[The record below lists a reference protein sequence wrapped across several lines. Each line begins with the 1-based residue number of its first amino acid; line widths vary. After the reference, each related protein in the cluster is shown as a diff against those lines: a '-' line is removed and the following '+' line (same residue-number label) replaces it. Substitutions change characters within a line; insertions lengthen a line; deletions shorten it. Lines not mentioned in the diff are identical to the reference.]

1 MQTLRIC
8 RLGTIFGLHQGTPS
22 AGRDAGPLSSA
33 LTQTLDTTAAA
44 NKPRS
49 HPAICLLW
57 PLPPI
62 WHAAPQPQRP
72 ILPELFPRFSTN
84 NREISATAASS
95 SSSALAARRFKKT
108 SSCRREEAASS
119 RLQAL
124 AYPCAKSRRREP
136 SPARTRAGSGS
147 ANSSNRHI
155 CANHAGRP
163 AFFSLITAI
172 SKSCKSRRMLL
183 RQLFPRNML
192 HLCC

>member
-49 HPAICLLW
+49 HPTICLLW

-62 WHAAPQPQRP
+62 WHAAPQPQRSM
-72 ILPELFPRFSTN
+72 LPELCRTN

-108 SSCRREEAASS
+108 SS
-119 RLQAL
+119 
-124 AYPCAKSRRREP
+124 
-136 SPARTRAGSGS
+136 
-147 ANSSNRHI
+147 
-155 CANHAGRP
+155 
-163 AFFSLITAI
+163 
-172 SKSCKSRRMLL
+172 
-183 RQLFPRNML
+183 
-192 HLCC
+192 